1 MAGYSLSIVLLIP
14 DAHKQAIN
22 ALAEAAG
29 YGPDSLS
36 VELRAADSSIWW
48 GGHTMAMP
56 EFLDVLAGAAAENPE
71 PLAALIMSVH
81 DTELG
86 ESSELPHWQE
96 ALAANNLTQP
106 SEATL

>member
-14 DAHKQAIN
+14 DAHKQAVN
-22 ALAEAAG
+22 DLAEAAG

-36 VELRAADSSIWW
+36 VELRAVDNAIWW

-86 ESSELPHWQE
+86 ESSGLPHWQE
-96 ALAANNLTQP
+96 ALESNGLVRV
-106 SEATL
+106 